1 MRRKIRRLQRCKATP
16 ILAFPR
22 LAGEGTDGS
31 RCEYFGFIPE
41 IQVNIKHN
49 IERSDGSICHYHVL
63 TETYSLSRLAGE
75 G

>member
-22 LAGEGTDGS
+22 RTGEGTDGS
-31 RCEYFGFIPE
+31 RFEYFGFIPE

-49 IERSDGSICHYHVL
+49 IERRDNSICYFMF
-63 TETYSLSRLAGE
+63 
-75 G
+75 